1 MKTKKKVLERP
12 EATERVL
19 KERRGGGTPELPT
32 SKSRI
37 TTFGAKGGHTREL
50 GL

>member
-1 MKTKKKVLERP
+1 MKTKKKVVERP

-19 KERRGGGTPELPT
+19 KERRQKLPA